1 MATATFPIRELS
13 ATVQY
18 DAASAQKVFWEVV
31 ESKRRDAYIN
41 IQVWY
46 LIHRLDRRMATLI
59 ASQQSLVTQLTAMNH
74 ENMPSVEFV
83 KVADDLYRIVSMTDS
98 LIADSY
104 EMPERCL
111 KVWRAK
117 LEEVGNL
124 SSHLESFA
132 ESFRMAADET
142 CTALLADLAQKIGTR
157 KTA

>member
-31 ESKRRDAYIN
+31 ESKSRNAQIDLT
-41 IQVWY
+41 VWY
-46 LIHRLDRRMATLI
+46 LTRRLDRRMGKLI
-59 ASQQSLVTQLTAMNH
+59 VSQRSLIQHLRDMPH
-74 ENMPSVEFV
+74 ERFTSAEFV

-98 LIADSY
+98 LIGDAY

-111 KVWRAK
+111 KVWRTN
-117 LEEVGNL
+117 LEQVGDL

-132 ESFRMAADET
+132 ESFRIASDET
-142 CTALLADLAQKIGTR
+142 CTALLADLAQKIETR
-157 KTA
+157 ETI